1 MTTERKTDPVPDAVA
16 ALIRAAGRREEPP
29 LEAYRIVLAASETTL
44 RGKVRRRRWLRLG
57 LGLAAALAV
66 VVAVPFAY
74 RALSPSTAVI
84 EVARLDRQVGAIEL
98 REAGVA
104 PWRVAAG
111 RVVALRAGTRLRT
124 HEGAAA
130 GLALA
135 NGVSLRVDAVTEVE
149 ILEDARVRLRHGA
162 VYADTGRGDGAS
174 ISVTTPAGTAHDF
187 GTQFEVRYEGERLA
201 LSVRE
206 GRVALLSSAEPLM
219 VDAGTRLAVD
229 AAGDV
234 SRTTVAT
241 DDRSWQWAEAVAP
254 VPDLDGKPVAALLAW
269 VARETG
275 LRLRYADAAVERQA
289 SATILH
295 GAAGPLAPLDLLDVM
310 LATTDFTYE
319 VRDDGTIEVRRR

>member
-66 VVAVPFAY
+66 VVAAPFAY

-130 GLALA
+130 GLVLA

-162 VYADTGRGDGAS
+162 VYADTGRSDAAS
-174 ISVTTPAGTAHDF
+174 ISVSTPAGTAHDF

-206 GRVALLSSAEPLM
+206 GRVALLSGAEPLM

-295 GAAGPLAPLDLLDVM
+295 GAAGPLAPLELLDTM

>member
-66 VVAVPFAY
+66 VVAAPFAY

-130 GLALA
+130 GLVLA

-162 VYADTGRGDGAS
+162 VYADTGRSDAAS
-174 ISVTTPAGTAHDF
+174 ISVSTPAGTAHDF

-206 GRVALLSSAEPLM
+206 GRVALLSGAEPLM

-295 GAAGPLAPLDLLDVM
+295 GAAGPLAPLELLDAM